1 MAIGTRTKEVLEER
15 GGGRPDWEVEGPGCL
30 PGGCERRAQ
39 GSSSVHGAKGMSG
52 PCASRQGPASAPTA
66 NTKIAESSQG

>member
-1 MAIGTRTKEVLEER
+1 MRDKQKEALEER

-39 GSSSVHGAKGMSG
+39 VSGSGGG
-52 PCASRQGPASAPTA
+52 
-66 NTKIAESSQG
+66 